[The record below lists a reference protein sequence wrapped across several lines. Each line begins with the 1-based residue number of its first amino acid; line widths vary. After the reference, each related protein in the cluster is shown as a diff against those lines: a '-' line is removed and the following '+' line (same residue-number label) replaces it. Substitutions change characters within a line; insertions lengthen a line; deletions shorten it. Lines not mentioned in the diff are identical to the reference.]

1 MKRARIIGAVV
12 AIVLLFALSGE
23 ATAMTLRMRANI
35 GFSFIANDRELPAG
49 EYWIEMVGSGGGRP
63 LGSTLVLRS
72 ADGAVAHT
80 LFANAFSYK
89 EGDQT
94 AYLLF
99 NRIGRS
105 YFLSKAR
112 YGSLE
117 SSLVRSRSEKVLK
130 LAYLRDW
137 YGDYP
142 EVVKIAASL
151 K

>member
-1 MKRARIIGAVV
+1 MKRVRIVGAVV
-12 AIVLLFALSGE
+12 AIVLLIALVGE
-23 ATAMTLRMRANI
+23 ATAMSPRMRANI
-35 GFSFIANDRELPAG
+35 GFSFFASDRELPAG
-49 EYWIEMVGSGGGRP
+49 EYWIEMAGSGGRP
-63 LGSTLVLRS
+63 IGSTVVLRS
-72 ADGAVAHT
+72 ADGAIAHT
-80 LFANAFSYK
+80 MFANAFSYR

-130 LAYLRDW
+130 RA
-137 YGDYP
+137 
-142 EVVKIAASL
+142 
-151 K
+151 